1 MFPIYTVPDGAAD
14 LPEQLGTKPKFW
26 FQHEEFGDALFKE
39 GRPNT
44 GDDWSEKVASELCN
58 LLNLPHATYHL
69 AIWRGRRGVISPKF
83 VPPGGALI
91 HGNLPMARVVPSYPG
106 SKFFHVHQHTLRR
119 VLAIMRSDQIKLP
132 LGWQGF
138 TGVESAIDV
147 FVGYLM
153 LDAWIANQDRHHENW
168 SFVVT
173 RDRAVHLAP
182 SYDHASS
189 LAANETDENR
199 EDRLRTRDEGRS
211 VERYV
216 QRASSAFYP
225 SPSPSANPMSTIEAF
240 REAGAVRPHA
250 ARAWLKRLE
259 QVPAE
264 DTEQIF
270 DQVPAERI
278 SPLAVEFAHKMLEI
292 NRKRLLALRGA
303 TK

>member
-14 LPEQLGTKPKFW
+14 LPEQIGTKPKFW
-26 FQHEEFGDALFKE
+26 FQQDELGECLFKE

-69 AIWRGRRGVISPKF
+69 AIWRGRRGVVSPKF
-83 VPPGGALI
+83 VPGGGGLI
-91 HGNLPMARVVPSYPG
+91 EGNQLMARVVPGYPG
-106 SKFFHVHQHTLRR
+106 SKFYKVHQHTLRR
-119 VLAIMRSDQIKLP
+119 VLAIMRSNKIKLP

-147 FVGYLM
+147 FVGYLV
-153 LDAWIANQDRHHENW
+153 LDAWIANQDRHHQNW
-168 SFVVT
+168 ALVVT
-173 RDRAVHLAP
+173 QDRAVHLAP

-216 QRASSAFYP
+216 ERATSAFYP
-225 SPSPSANPMSTIEAF
+225 SRPTGARPLSTVEAF
-240 REAGAVRPHA
+240 QVASAVRPNG

-259 QVPAE
+259 EVRAE
-264 DTEQIF
+264 DIAQIF
-270 DQVPAERI
+270 AQVPAERI
-278 SPLAVEFAHKMLEI
+278 SPVAVEFARKMLEI
-292 NRKRLLALRGA
+292 NRKRLLALRGVS
-303 TK
+303 K